1 MKQNP
6 RTAVFR
12 PREEFRE
19 ELRITAELWLM
30 LLIIPVLAMA
40 ALLFRFG
47 RTALDLLQN

>member
-1 MKQNP
+1 MKKNP
-6 RTAVFR
+6 RTGDFR

-40 ALLFRFG
+40 AVLFRFG
-47 RTALDLLQN
+47 RMALELLQS